1 MLLSEPLKT
10 KLEYYGI
17 SPWEIEVLYGF
28 LNSRFTVLQEE
39 IENNDENFVSFLDID
54 IPLEFNEAFFK
65 WFDFKR
71 WEQVKDVLKEYKRRR
86 GRRNALKIRI
96 NFAGNPKIVF
106 TVDVVDRQWFNN
118 AVEKMDFV
126 IELLQHHL
134 DPQKLPTGVREINY
148 KFDVESVRWRLDTAK
163 SKDKE
168 YKFRGD
174 IWKEIQ
180 KKID

>member
-1 MLLSEPLKT
+1 MLSEPLKT
-10 KLEYYGI
+10 KLVYYGI

-28 LNSRFTVLQEE
+28 LNSRFTVLEE
-39 IENNDENFVSFLDID
+39 MIESDDENFVSFLNID

-71 WEQVKDVLKEYKRRR
+71 WEKVKDVLKEYKRRR
-86 GRRNALKIRI
+86 GSRNPIEIKI

-134 DPQKLPTGVREINY
+134 DPQKLPTGIKEINY
-148 KFDVESVRWRLDTAK
+148 KFDVESIRWRLDTAK
-163 SKDKE
+163 SKNKE

-174 IWKEIQ
+174 VWKEIQ
-180 KKID
+180 NEIN

>member
-1 MLLSEPLKT
+1 LLSEPLKT
-10 KLEYYGI
+10 KLVYYGI

-28 LNSRFTVLQEE
+28 LNSRFTVLEE
-39 IENNDENFVSFLDID
+39 MIESNDENFVSFLSID

-71 WEQVKDVLKEYKRRR
+71 WEKVKDVLKEYKRRR
-86 GRRNALKIRI
+86 GSRNPLKIKI

-126 IELLQHHL
+126 IELLPHHL
-134 DPQKLPTGVREINY
+134 DPEKIPQGIREINY
-148 KFDVESVRWRLDTAK
+148 KFDIDSVRWRLHKAK

-168 YKFRGD
+168 FTFRGD
-174 IWKEIQ
+174 IWKEI
-180 KKID
+180 KKEIN

>member
-28 LNSRFTVLQEE
+28 LNPRFTVLQEE

-134 DPQKLPTGVREINY
+134 DPKKLPPRVREINY
-148 KFDVESVRWRLDTAK
+148 KFDVESVRWRLDIAK

-168 YKFRGD
+168 YQFKGD
-174 IWKEIQ
+174 DWKEIQ
-180 KKID
+180 KEIN

>member
-1 MLLSEPLKT
+1 MSEPLKT

-28 LNSRFTVLQEE
+28 LNPRFTVLQEE
-39 IENNDENFVSFLDID
+39 IENNDENFVSFLDIY

-134 DPQKLPTGVREINY
+134 DPKKLPPRVREINY
-148 KFDVESVRWRLDTAK
+148 KFDVESVRWRLDIAK

-168 YKFRGD
+168 YQFRGD
-174 IWKEIQ
+174 DWKEIQ
-180 KKID
+180 KEIN

>member
-28 LNSRFTVLQEE
+28 LNPRFTVLQEE
-39 IENNDENFVSFLDID
+39 IENNDEKFVSFLNID

-86 GRRNALKIRI
+86 GRRNALKIKI

-134 DPQKLPTGVREINY
+134 DPQKLPTGVKQINY

-163 SKDKE
+163 AKNKE
-168 YKFRGD
+168 YKFRED
-174 IWKEIQ
+174 VWKEIQ
-180 KKID
+180 KEIN

>member
-28 LNSRFTVLQEE
+28 LNPRFTVLQEE
-39 IENNDENFVSFLDID
+39 IENNDENFVSFLDIY

-134 DPQKLPTGVREINY
+134 DPKKLPPRVREINY
-148 KFDVESVRWRLDTAK
+148 KFDVESVRWRLDIAK

-168 YKFRGD
+168 YQFRGD
-174 IWKEIQ
+174 DWKEIQ
-180 KKID
+180 KEIN